1 MQPTHSPLRR
11 RLTRRLSAGAVTVG
25 LTVAAPT
32 AAFAQVAGAPSEAGL
47 PGAAL
52 VNQII
57 GWLMWLSLMACLGA
71 FVYGAA
77 LWRGGAKTGN
87 MGRAEDGRQYVAGGA
102 IGALLTG
109 LAVVAI
115 NTFFAAGQAGG

>member
-1 MQPTHSPLRR
+1 MLGSL
-11 RLTRRLSAGAVTVG
+11 VG
-25 LTVAAPT
+25 
-32 AAFAQVAGAPSEAGL
+32 QVAGAPDAAGL

-52 VNQII
+52 VRQIVN
-57 GWLMWLSLMACLGA
+57 WMMWLSLMSSLGA

-77 LWRGGAKTGN
+77 MWRGGAKVGN
-87 MGRAEDGRQYVAGGA
+87 YSKAEDGRHYVAGGA
-102 IGALLTG
+102 VGALLTG

>member
-1 MQPTHSPLRR
+1 
-11 RLTRRLSAGAVTVG
+11 
-25 LTVAAPT
+25 
-32 AAFAQVAGAPSEAGL
+32 
-47 PGAAL
+47 
-52 VNQII
+52 
-57 GWLMWLSLMACLGA
+57 MWLSLMACLGA

>member
-1 MQPTHSPLRR
+1 MSRTGRVARVVGAATTFASSLLIVPTL
-11 RLTRRLSAGAVTVG
+11 AAAQAVD
-25 LTVAAPT
+25 
-32 AAFAQVAGAPSEAGL
+32 GAPSAAGL

-52 VNQII
+52 VRQVI
-57 GWLMWLSLMACLGA
+57 GWLMWLGLMACLGA

-77 LWRGGAKTGN
+77 MWRGGAKTGN
-87 MGRAEDGRQYVAGGA
+87 GMRAEDGKQYVAGGA
-102 IGALLTG
+102 IGALLIG

>member
-1 MQPTHSPLRR
+1 MRATIRTGWC
-11 RLTRRLSAGAVTVG
+11 LTRRCVVVAGT
-25 LTVAAPT
+25 LIVALPGVAS
-32 AAFAQVAGAPSEAGL
+32 AQVAGAPDAAGL

-52 VNQII
+52 VQQII
-57 GWLMWLSLMACLGA
+57 SWMMWLGLMACLGA

-77 LWRGGAKTGN
+77 MWRGGAKVGN
-87 MGRAEDGRQYVAGGA
+87 SMRAEDGKQYVAGGA
-102 IGALLTG
+102 VGALLIG